1 VHQTTSRL
9 TIGFVAVGLALITG
23 CSTTTDKTH
32 QFEPVPIAKVGAQDL
47 EPVTTKSA
55 TELLKAA
62 DEAFRRANDAQEQ
75 GDQQAALRHYNTM
88 LQLLIEADLDPSVF
102 YSLRTEFERILDS
115 TTETADLFERSGA
128 SEFADSGARIG
139 GELFA
144 KGFINERVIA
154 EIEEIQNLYS
164 KNFQWGLD
172 RSYLYRPYVEREL
185 VKAGLPKDLVWLAM
199 VESQFHPSVTSRAGA
214 VGMWQF
220 MRATGTR
227 YGLRVDSYID
237 ERRDWQKATHAAIA
251 YLRDLNAMFDG
262 EWPLAVASYNMGEG
276 GVSRAI
282 AMNGGERDLWQLIET
297 PPASS
302 HMKDETKK
310 FYPKLLASV
319 IVGNNPERYGF
330 KRNPQPPEEI
340 VRIPVRGSYSLAML
354 DKESGLE
361 SGTLKRLNPDLI
373 RGVTP
378 PSGEHALAV
387 PAEANEKFLA
397 ALDEVYKTPKK
408 ATYAST
414 GSGGTHTVRRGETP
428 SGIARKYGVPVK
440 DLMEANRIRSASKL
454 HVGKRLVIPGR
465 DTETEPSVSSAA
477 SKASTASAKPETA
490 SNERTGGGEE
500 YRVKRGD
507 TLYDIARAQGVSLDD
522 LQAWNGLDRRAR
534 ISVGQSLYVSDPRGG
549 SAPATAP
556 DGQKIVHKVRPG
568 EFASKIAE
576 QHQVELDDLLA
587 WNNMSKRSIIRVGDE
602 LIVYSKAGGDAQA
615 PVQVATTSTPE
626 KPASKALE
634 EAAKT
639 VDSPAPPATATAKH
653 KVVRGE
659 SASVIAEK
667 YGMGL
672 SDFLRLNGLSKNDV
686 LKVGQTVEVT
696 SHGSSAASPA
706 PSRSEPA
713 TKTHKVASGESPWT
727 IASKYNMDLGDLLAM
742 NGLSKNAVLQAGQTL
757 KVTGSGGASASAPAP
772 APART
777 HTVKSGESA
786 WSIAQKYGVSTNDLL
801 AWNGLSK
808 SSVLKAGQELTV
820 SGSSSGGT
828 SEPKTII
835 HKTTAGQSPSTIAQK
850 YGVSTSDLFK
860 WNNWS
865 KSHVLQIGEEVAIHV
880 K

>member
-1 VHQTTSRL
+1 MHNNTSRL
-9 TIGFVAVGLALITG
+9 TIGFVTVGLALVAG
-23 CSTTTDKTH
+23 CKTTTDKTH

-47 EPVTTKSA
+47 DPVSTKSA

-62 DEAFRRANDAQEQ
+62 DEAFRRANEAQEK

-115 TTETADLFERSGA
+115 TTETADLFVRSGVG
-128 SEFADSGARIG
+128 EFADSGVRVG

-154 EIEEIQNLYS
+154 EIEEIQKSYS

-172 RSYLYRPYVEREL
+172 RSYMYRPYIEGEL
-185 VKAGLPKDLVWLAM
+185 AKAGLPKDLVWLAM

-227 YGLRVDSYID
+227 YGLKVDSYID
-237 ERRDWQKATHAAIA
+237 ERRDWQKSTHAAIA
-251 YLRDLNAMFDG
+251 YLRDLNTMFNG

-330 KRNPQPPEEI
+330 RRNPQPPENV

-378 PSGEHALAV
+378 PNGEHQLQV
-387 PAEANEKFLA
+387 PAEANAKFLA
-397 ALDEVYKTPKK
+397 ALDTIYKSPKS

-414 GSGGTHTVRRGETP
+414 STGSGATHTVRRGETP

-440 DLMEANRIRSASKL
+440 DLMDANRIRSASKVP
-454 HVGKRLVIPGR
+454 VGKKLVIPGR
-465 DTETEPSVSSAA
+465 DGAPEPSVVTEEPKPAA
-477 SKASTASAKPETA
+477 PAAPPTAAAKQ
-490 SNERTGGGEE
+490 SGGGEE

-507 TLYDIARAQGVSLDD
+507 TLYEIARANDVSLDD
-522 LQAWNGLDRRAR
+522 LQSWNGLDRRSR
-534 ISVGQSLYVSDPRGG
+534 IHVGQSLYVSDPRGG
-549 SAPATAP
+549 SRSASTP
-556 DGQKIVHKVRPG
+556 DGQKVVHRVRPG
-568 EFASKIAE
+568 EFPSKIAE
-576 QHQVELDDLLA
+576 QHQVKLDDLLA
-587 WNNMSKRSIIRVGDE
+587 WNNLSKSSIIRVGDE
-602 LIVYSKAGGDAQA
+602 LTVYSKSSGIAKE
-615 PVQVATTSTPE
+615 PVQVATTTTPE
-626 KPASKALE
+626 KPTSQAVE
-634 EAAKT
+634 TAAKAVETT
-639 VDSPAPPATATAKH
+639 VPQATTKH
-653 KVVRGE
+653 TVARGE
-659 SASVIAEK
+659 SASVIAAK

-672 SDFLRLNGLSKNDV
+672 DDFLKANGMSKNDV
-686 LKVGQTVEVT
+686 LKAGQAVVVSPRGSGAVT
-696 SHGSSAASPA
+696 TASATSGP
-706 PSRSEPA
+706 EPVS
-713 TKTHKVASGESPWT
+713 HKVASGESPWT
-727 IASKYNMDLGDLLAM
+727 IATKYNMDLGDLLAM
-742 NGLSKNAVLQAGQTL
+742 NGLSKDAVLQAGQTL
-757 KVTGSGGASASAPAP
+757 KVSGPTGTSSPVPAISQK
-772 APART
+772 

-786 WSIAQKYGVSTNDLL
+786 STIAQKYGVSTNDLL
-801 AWNGLSK
+801 AWNGLSRN
-808 SSVLKAGQELTV
+808 SVLKAGQELTV
-820 SGSSSGGT
+820 SGKGSSAK
-828 SEPKTII
+828 SESKTIV

-865 KSHVLQIGEEVAIHV
+865 KSHVLQIGEEVTIQV

>member
-1 VHQTTSRL
+1 MRKTTCLQAAGIL
-9 TIGFVAVGLALITG
+9 TAGVAIFAG
-23 CSTTTDKTH
+23 CSTTTTDQTH
-32 QFEPVPIAKVGAQDL
+32 QFEPVPVAKVGAQDL
-47 EPVTTKSA
+47 DPVTKDSA
-55 TELLKAA
+55 TDLLKAA
-62 DEAFRRANDAQEQ
+62 DAAFRRANEAQET

-115 TTETADLFERSGA
+115 TTETANLFERSGVG
-128 SEFADSGARIG
+128 ELGPDARVG

-154 EIEEIQNLYS
+154 EIEEIQKLYP

-172 RSYLYRPYVEREL
+172 RSYLYRPYIEQEL
-185 VKAGLPKDLVWLAM
+185 IKAGLPKDLVWLAM

-227 YGLRVDSYID
+227 YGLQVDSYVD
-237 ERRDWQKATHAAIA
+237 ERRDWQKATQAAIG

-330 KRNPQPPEEI
+330 KRNPQPPEPI

-378 PSGEHALAV
+378 PNGEHQVAV
-387 PAEANEKFLA
+387 PAGANDQFLA
-397 ALDEVYKTPKK
+397 ALDQIYKSPKK

-414 GSGGTHTVRRGETP
+414 SNGATHTVRRGETP
-428 SGIARKYGVPVK
+428 SGIARKYGVSVK
-440 DLMEANRIRSASKL
+440 DLMDANRIRSASKL
-454 HVGKRLVIPGR
+454 HVGKKLVIPGR
-465 DTETEPSVSSAA
+465 EAEPEAIVAVSTPEPTPTIAPAPEVTAA
-477 SKASTASAKPETA
+477 VSMDGA
-490 SNERTGGGEE
+490 EE

-507 TLYDIARAQGVSLDD
+507 TLYDIARAKGVSLDE

-534 ISVGQSLYVSDPRGG
+534 ISVGQSLYVSAPRSEGTT
-549 SAPATAP
+549 SAPSAG
-556 DGQKIVHKVRPG
+556 GQKVVHKVRPG
-568 EFASKIAE
+568 EFPSKIAE
-576 QHQVELDDLLA
+576 QHGVDLDNLLA
-587 WNNMSKRSIIRVGDE
+587 WNNLSKRSIIRVGDE
-602 LIVYSKAGGDAQA
+602 LVVYSKTAPQ
-615 PVQVATTSTPE
+615 PVQVASTATPE
-626 KPASKALE
+626 KPTTEVLENAAATTVTHSEPKAQ
-634 EAAKT
+634 
-639 VDSPAPPATATAKH
+639 ATH
-653 KVVRGE
+653 KVAPGE
-659 SASVIAEK
+659 SASVIASK
-667 YGMGL
+667 HGISL
-672 SDFLRLNGLSKNDV
+672 DDFLKWNGLSKNDIV
-686 LKVGQTVEVT
+686 KVGQVLVV
-696 SHGSSAASPA
+696 SAPGSNAGATTATASP
-706 PSRSEPA
+706 EPA
-713 TKTHKVASGESPWT
+713 TTNHVVASGESPWT
-727 IASKYNMDLGDLLAM
+727 IASKYGMDLGDLLAM
-742 NGLSKNAVLQAGQTL
+742 NGLSKDAVLRAGQTL
-757 KVTGSGGASASAPAP
+757 KVAGATGTSSSAPA
-772 APART
+772 ASQG

-786 WSIAQKYGVSTNDLL
+786 WTIAQKYGVSVDDLL
-801 AWNGLSK
+801 AANGLSK
-808 SSVLKAGQELTV
+808 SAVLKEGQELKIRAGN
-820 SGSSSGGT
+820 SGSNARSSG
-828 SEPKTII
+828 KTIV

-850 YGVSTSDLFK
+850 YGVSTRDLYT

-865 KSHVLQIGEEVAIHV
+865 KNHVLQVGEEVTIHTQ
-880 K
+880 